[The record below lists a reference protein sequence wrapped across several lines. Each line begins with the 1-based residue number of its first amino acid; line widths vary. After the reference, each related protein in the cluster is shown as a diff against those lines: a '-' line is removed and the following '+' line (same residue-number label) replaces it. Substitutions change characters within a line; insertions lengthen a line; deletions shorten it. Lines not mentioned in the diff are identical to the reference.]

1 MEAKMGKRV
10 AAPGASCMT
19 SCLIIAFL
27 ISSGAVAQDKR
38 SVQYKV
44 ISTQD
49 FIKSVNP
56 KPGDRV
62 RVEILNEKADQARN
76 LNGILSSIPAAT
88 PGAKPAYHYHKNR
101 ESVIQ
106 ILSGDATEMVEGK
119 PVPLKPGDVIY
130 IAPNIKHTMMNN
142 SVTQEVKYM
151 EFFSPIA
158 PDTVQVGE

>member
-1 MEAKMGKRV
+1 MEVKMSKM
-10 AAPGASCMT
+10 AAAAGASCLT
-19 SCLIIAFL
+19 GCLVVAFL
-27 ISSGAVAQDKR
+27 ISSGAVAQEKR

-56 KPGDRV
+56 KPGERV
-62 RVEILNEKADQARN
+62 RVEIVNEKVDQARN
-76 LNGILSSIPAAT
+76 LNGILASIPAAT

-106 ILSGDATEMVEGK
+106 ILSGEATEMDDGK
-119 PVPLKPGDVIY
+119 PVLLKPGDIIY
-130 IAPNIKHTMMNN
+130 IAPNVKHTMMNN
-142 SVTQEVKYM
+142 SPAQEVKYM